1 MRGRVFTIFKIK
13 SYKVNDIFENN
24 MAQKVLWGQDE
35 LNKFF
40 RMLTIHRRTCTL
52 IAVLMSSV
60 AFAQN
65 ISVSG
70 NVTDSSNG
78 EPIPFASVHLDGTTI
93 GVNTDYEGH
102 YSLSVPH
109 DGMLVFSSIGYQ
121 TKEILV
127 SSSGVHN
134 VALDPD
140 SEFLDETIV
149 VAYGT
154 ATKSSFTGSASMV
167 KAETIEARVSTDV
180 TSALAGTTPGV
191 QVISSSGDPAAGSA
205 TIRIRGIGSMSASNA
220 PLYIVDGMPYDG
232 NIADINP
239 SDVESMSVLKD
250 AAASAIYGARGANGV
265 VLITTKRARS
275 EDAIIRVDA
284 KWGSNSRLIPQYDVI
299 SDPALYYETHY
310 KMMYNSQI
318 YAGKTPEEAYAYA
331 DAYLFDTNNGGLGYQ
346 VYTIPDGEKFIGENF
361 KLNPN
366 AVLGYTDGTYY
377 YTPDNWYKEAFHDS
391 FRQEYNLSVSG
402 SGGKI
407 KYYGSA
413 GYLNDG
419 GIVNNSGFERYTAR
433 INADYQAKPWLKII
447 SNMSYAHTSSQTAS
461 YSSSYGS
468 SGNIFY
474 VTNMMAPIYPL
485 YVRDAAGQIMTED
498 GRTVYDSN
506 QTGFI
511 RPSFVGNAVRDN
523 EVNSKQTYADVI
535 TGKMGAV
542 LTPFKGMTLTA
553 NLGLTN
559 ENVRYNALYS
569 RFGSQSATD
578 GLTNVSHDRVFA
590 VNTQYLAEY
599 KTDFGGSEHSFGLLA
614 GYELYKF
621 KEQYLEGENDHLYN
635 PYIGEL
641 GNADG
646 TKGKKTTSYTADYI
660 TQGALARAQYD
671 YAGKYFL
678 SGSYRRDGSSRFA
691 PGHRWGNFGSVGA
704 AWLISQEDFM
714 RDLYWV
720 DMLKLKASYGVQ
732 GNDNLYPSAGYAR
745 KYYPYSDNYTHTYN
759 ESTGEYSLEL
769 AYKGNEEL
777 TWESSHSFNAGVDF
791 EMFGGYFNG
800 SVEFFSRKTVD
811 LLYSKDVPLSAGNPT
826 GYYPVNVGS
835 ILNDGVEV
843 SIGGFFIST
852 RDVQWTWN
860 LNVSHYRNKI
870 LALDSSVSEEGIKG
884 GNYIYKVGGSLYEAY
899 MHRYAGVNPE
909 TGQAQ
914 WYKKILD
921 ADGVWTGRSEVTEVF
936 SDSDQYEIGSVLP
949 DLYGGFGTSINFYGF
964 DIAAQFSFQLGG
976 RYYDGTY
983 QALMHTSSSVGTAW
997 HSDVLKSW
1005 SAENPNSN
1013 IPRLDGD
1020 TSVGQT
1026 AVDNYLISSNYLSVN
1041 NVTIGYS
1048 LPATLLSQARI
1059 AGVRFYVAADN
1070 LAVLSAREGVDPRYS
1085 MGLGSLTSGS
1095 GLNSGSYSAMR
1106 TVTGGITLTF

>member
-1 MRGRVFTIFKIK
+1 MICI
-13 SYKVNDIFENN
+13 
-24 MAQKVLWGQDE
+24 W
-35 LNKFF
+35 
-40 RMLTIHRRTCTL
+40 
-52 IAVLMSSV
+52 IAVLMSSA

-93 GVNTDYEGH
+93 GVSTDSEGH

-121 TKEILV
+121 TKEVTV
-127 SSSGVHN
+127 SSSGIHN

-140 SEFLDETIV
+140 SEYLDETIV

-167 KAETIEARVSTDV
+167 KAETIEARVTTNV

-191 QVISSSGDPAAGSA
+191 QVISSSGDPASGGS

-265 VLITTKRARS
+265 VLITTKRAGS
-275 EDAIIRVDA
+275 ADAVVRIDA

-318 YAGKTPEEAYAYA
+318 YAGKTSAEAYAYA
-331 DAYLFDTNNGGLGYQ
+331 DTYLFDPNNGGLGYQ
-346 VYTIPDGEKFIGENF
+346 VYTVPEGEKFIGENF

-366 AVLGYTDGTYY
+366 ATLGYSDGTYY
-377 YTPDNWYKEAFHDS
+377 YIPDNWYKETFHNS

-402 SGGKI
+402 GNGKL

-413 GYLNDG
+413 GFLNDG
-419 GIVNNSGFERYTAR
+419 GIVNNSGFERYTTR
-433 INADYQAKPWLKII
+433 INADYQAKPWLKIV
-447 SNMSYAHTSSQTAS
+447 SNMSYAHTDSQTAS
-461 YSSSYGS
+461 YSDSYGS

-485 YVRDAAGQIMTED
+485 YVRDASGQIMTED

-511 RPSFVGNAVRDN
+511 RPAFVGNAVRDN
-523 EVNSKQTYADVI
+523 EVNQKQTYADVI
-535 TGKMGAV
+535 TGKWGAI
-542 LTPFKGMTLTA
+542 LTPVAGLTLTA
-553 NLGLTN
+553 NVGLTN
-559 ENVRYNALYS
+559 ENSRYNALYS
-569 RFGSQSATD
+569 QFGSQSATD
-578 GLTNVSHDRVFA
+578 GLAYVSSSRYFA

-599 KTDFGGSEHSFGLLA
+599 KTDFGGSRHSLGVLG
-614 GYELYKF
+614 GYELYKM
-621 KEQYLEGENDHLYN
+621 KEQFLEGENDHLYN

-646 TKGKKTTSYTADYI
+646 TKSKKTSSYTADYI
-660 TQGALARAQYD
+660 TQGFLGRVQYEYD
-671 YAGKYFL
+671 GKYFL

-691 PGHRWGNFGSVGA
+691 PGHRWGNFGSAGA

-714 RDLYWV
+714 RGAYWV

-745 KYYPYSDNYTHTYN
+745 RCYPYSDNYTHTYN
-759 ESTGEYSLEL
+759 ESTGEYSLSL

-777 TWESSHSFNAGVDF
+777 TWESSHSFNAGIDF
-791 EMFGGYFNG
+791 ELFGGYFTG
-800 SVEFFSRKTVD
+800 GVEFFSRKTVD

-826 GYYPVNVGS
+826 GFYPVNVGS
-835 ILNDGVEV
+835 ILNEGVEFAL
-843 SIGGFFIST
+843 GGYFVST
-852 RDVQWTWN
+852 RDIQWSWN
-860 LNVSHYRNKI
+860 VNFSHYRNEI
-870 LALDSSVSEEGIKG
+870 LSLDSSVSEEGIKG
-884 GNYIYKVGGSLYEAY
+884 SNYIYKVGGSLYEAY

-909 TGQAQ
+909 TGKAL
-914 WYKKILD
+914 WYKKVYD
-921 ADGVWTGRSEVTEVF
+921 ESGNWSGQSETTDVF
-936 SDSDQYEIGSVLP
+936 TDSDQYEIGSVLP
-949 DLYGGFGTSINFYGF
+949 RLYGGFGTTLNLYGL
-964 DIAAQFSFQLGG
+964 DISAQFSFQLGG
-976 RYYDGTY
+976 KYYDGTY
-983 QALMHTSSSVGTAW
+983 QALMHTSSGVGTAW
-997 HSDVLKSW
+997 HSDALKAW
-1005 SAENPNSN
+1005 TPDNPSSN

-1026 AVDNYLISSNYLSVN
+1026 AVDNYLISSDYLSVN

-1048 LPATLLSQARI
+1048 LPATLLSKAKI
-1059 AGVRFYVAADN
+1059 SGVRIYVAADN
-1070 LAVLSAREGVDPRYS
+1070 LAVVSARKGVDPRYS

-1106 TVTGGITLTF
+1106 TVAGGITLTF